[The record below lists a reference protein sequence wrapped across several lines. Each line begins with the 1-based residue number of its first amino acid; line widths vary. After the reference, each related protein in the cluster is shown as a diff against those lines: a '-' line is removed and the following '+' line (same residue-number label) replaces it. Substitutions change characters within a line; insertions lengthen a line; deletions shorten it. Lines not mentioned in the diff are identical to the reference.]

1 MLRYTGATVID
12 YQDLLPSDTV
22 DAAPTNIVIRPD
34 FHRDQLS
41 PAPAYASSCPA
52 LANPLVKK
60 LEQSARLDETDIQAL
75 NALVAAPKMMR
86 SGQVLVHE
94 NSVLDQVYL
103 IVQGMA
109 CRYKLLPDGERQI
122 IGYLIPGDLCDIHF
136 ITLTKPDHSVA
147 LVSDSQVVKIP
158 TQKLN
163 ALLANN
169 PRIERALSLAALHD
183 IAILREWLL
192 NVGQRNA
199 LQKLSHFFCEMM
211 LRLSRVGQVADDG
224 SFELPINQMALA
236 DTTGLTPVHINRTL
250 QRLRSD
256 GLIRLY
262 QRRLSIIDSDRLAA
276 IAGFDDS
283 YLQINQCRR

>member
-1 MLRYTGATVID
+1 MLRYTGATAID
-12 YQDLLPSDTV
+12 YQDLLPSEPVDT
-22 DAAPTNIVIRPD
+22 APANISIRPE

-41 PAPAYASSCPA
+41 PAPAYSSAAAA

-60 LEQSARLDETDIQAL
+60 LEQSARLDETDIQEL
-75 NALVAAPKMMR
+75 NALVATPKTMR

-136 ITLTKPDHSVA
+136 ITLSKPDHSVA

-158 TQKLN
+158 TQKLR
-163 ALLANN
+163 ALLATN

-199 LQKLSHFFCEMM
+199 LQRLSHFFCEMK
-211 LRLSRVGQVADDG
+211 LRLARVGQVAEDG

-236 DTTGLTPVHINRTL
+236 DTIGLTPVHINRTL

-256 GLIRLY
+256 GLLRLY
-262 QRRLSIIDSDRLAA
+262 QRRLFIIDTDRLAA

-283 YLQINQCRR
+283 YLQINQCMR